1 MLVLAIRPNRA
12 PERRAA
18 RDGTRRRR
26 PRRARRA
33 GSQEHEA
40 RAAILAELHARPFL
54 PIELPQRIYHFA
66 FATNEE
72 EARADR
78 AALAELLRSHMLPT
92 PTGDAKFQR
101 LSIGDWRLRWEQHTE
116 FTTYTWSTQKDAGE
130 PFAPS
135 RSARRRRDRL
145 SAAGPADRRHP
156 SLRRR
161 GRPFARGFRAAV
173 QLAEPLPR
181 ARGQGRRACADRF
194 RRRSLR
200 LHPAAGED
208 ERHRRAGDGAAA
220 AARAGDRDL
229 SHHGPARPAGGARA
243 PARSCGRWR
252 ARSPTSPMRSSQT
265 QDMRT
270 SRDLLKRSSDLLA
283 KSEAL
288 STRTAFRFGAS
299 RAYHAIVKNRLA
311 LIQEAKESHYTTI
324 SAFFSAR
331 LDPAI
336 ETCNAFEAR
345 QARLAAQVE
354 RAVDLMRTGI
364 TFELE
369 QQNRD
374 LLDDMNRRARL
385 QMRLQK
391 LVGGLSIAALSYY
404 VAGLSLYFFK
414 GVKDAGFLP
423 FGFTGEEAAAAA
435 MPLVIFGAWAFWQR
449 VKRLSAKAQEEERVS

>member
-1 MLVLAIRPNRA
+1 M
-12 PERRAA
+12 ERDDESRRSAA
-18 RDGTRRRR
+18 SRF
-26 PRRARRA
+26 A
-33 GSQEHEA
+33 EHEA
-40 RAAILAELHARPFL
+40 RAAVLAELHARPFL
-54 PIELPQRIYHFA
+54 PIDLPQRSYHFA

-78 AALAELLRSHMLPT
+78 AALADLLRSHMLPP

-130 PFAPS
+130 PFIHPDPLGSGEFAFRPPG
-135 RSARRRRDRL
+135 RLIVAAHLCAREGAHSHEAYAHL
-145 SAAGPADRRHP
+145 FNSQ
-156 SLRRR
+156 SLCLV
-161 GRPFARGFRAAV
+161 RAAKGAAHLLTDFAV
-173 QLAEPLPR
+173 DPFGFTRLMVTTSGIGALETGRLLQRVLEIETYRTMALLGLPE
-181 ARGQGRRACADRF
+181 A
-194 RRRSLR
+194 
-200 LHPAAGED
+200 
-208 ERHRRAGDGAAA
+208 RRAGPQLQAMEREISDITQS
-220 AARAGDRDL
+220 L
-229 SHHGPARPAGGARA
+229 
-243 PARSCGRWR
+243 
-252 ARSPTSPMRSSQT
+252 SQT

-283 KSEAL
+283 QSEAL

-299 RAYHAIVKNRLA
+299 RAYQAIVKNRLA

-354 RAVDLMRTGI
+354 RAIDLMRTGI

-404 VAGLSLYFFK
+404 AAGLSVYFFK
-414 GVKDAGFLP
+414 GVKDAGLLP
-423 FGFTGEEAAAAA
+423 FGLTGEEAGAAAL
-435 MPLVIFGAWAFWQR
+435 PLVILGAWAFWQR

>member
-1 MLVLAIRPNRA
+1 MERDHEGRPS
-12 PERRAA
+12 AA
-18 RDGTRRRR
+18 SRFE
-26 PRRARRA
+26 
-33 GSQEHEA
+33 EHEA

-54 PIELPQRIYHFA
+54 PIEAPQRIYHFA

-78 AALAELLRSHMLPT
+78 AALAGLLRSHMLPP

-101 LSIGDWRLRWEQHTE
+101 LTIGDWRLRWEQHTE

-130 PFAPS
+130 PFAHPDPLGAGEIAFPS
-135 RSARRRRDRL
+135 PGRL
-145 SAAGPADRRHP
+145 IVATHLCAIESGHSHEIYAQLFNSQSLCLVRAAKGGAHVLTDFAVDPFGFTRLLVKTNGIGA
-156 SLRRR
+156 LET
-161 GRPFARGFRAAV
+161 GRLLQRVLEIETYRTMALLGLPEARGAGAQLRAMESEISDITHA
-173 QLAEPLPR
+173 L
-181 ARGQGRRACADRF
+181 
-194 RRRSLR
+194 
-200 LHPAAGED
+200 
-208 ERHRRAGDGAAA
+208 
-220 AARAGDRDL
+220 
-229 SHHGPARPAGGARA
+229 
-243 PARSCGRWR
+243 
-252 ARSPTSPMRSSQT
+252 SQT

-299 RAYHAIVKNRLA
+299 RAYQAIVKNRLA

-345 QARLAAQVE
+345 QGRLAAQVE

-435 MPLVIFGAWAFWQR
+435 MPFVIFGAWAFWQR